1 MKYIVDF
8 MFLNNAA
15 GSLMTKT
22 HYFKILYQERYY
34 LC

>member
-1 MKYIVDF
+1 MKHIVDF

-15 GSLMTKT
+15 GFLMTET

>member
-15 GSLMTKT
+15 GFLMTKT
-22 HYFKILYQERYY
+22 HYFKILYQERYC

>member
-1 MKYIVDF
+1 MKYIVDS

-15 GSLMTKT
+15 GFLMVKT

>member
-1 MKYIVDF
+1 MKHIVDF

-15 GSLMTKT
+15 GFLMTKT
-22 HYFKILYQERYY
+22 HYFKILYKERYY

>member
-22 HYFKILYQERYY
+22 HYFKILYQEIYY

>member
-22 HYFKILYQERYY
+22 YYFKILYQERYY